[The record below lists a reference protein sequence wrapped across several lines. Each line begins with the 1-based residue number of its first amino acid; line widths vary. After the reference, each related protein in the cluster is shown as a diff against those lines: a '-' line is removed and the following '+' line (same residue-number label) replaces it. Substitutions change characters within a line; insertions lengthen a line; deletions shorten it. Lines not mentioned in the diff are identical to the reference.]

1 MKKLRGIYLVDWTAI
16 PTGTKFKAINHDEDN
31 GIMEGRIFTEGPR
44 TIYLC
49 QNQHDGS
56 PSPDKLGYRYSWR
69 VNEHCKHQ
77 VTILSIEIDPTYELE
92 KQIRIGDHIV
102 DFNSTAGCINVGCQM
117 VPFETIKKIIDRN
130 EFKSWLANQWAIA
143 STI

>member
-1 MKKLRGIYLVDWTAI
+1 MKKLRGIYLDDWTAI

-49 QNQHDGS
+49 QNQQDGS

-69 VNEHCKHQ
+69 VNDQCKHQ

-92 KQIRIGDHIV
+92 KPIAIGDYTV
-102 DFNSTAGCINVGCQM
+102 DFDRVPGSIKVGCYI
-117 VPFETIKKIIDRN
+117 VPFGTIQRIIDRK
-130 EFKSWLANQWAIA
+130 EFKSWLAKQPA
-143 STI
+143 